1 MELELDKEVKQV
13 GRKDK
18 FEALVVED
26 RWKGGLEQGPGAR
39 WLVPCPSTTTVGPGN
54 YT

>member
-13 GRKDK
+13 GRKDNE
-18 FEALVVED
+18 FEALVGD
-26 RWKGGLEQGPGAR
+26 RWNGGLEQGPGAR
-39 WLVPCPSTTTVGPGN
+39 WPLPCPSTTTLGPGN